1 MRKPNGYGS
10 IKKLSGKRRRPYVF
24 LISAEGKQKPIAYFC
39 TQVEAEIYAAEYNK
53 KHTNKLLYGHQI
65 TFSELYYRWLPFH
78 IDKYQPART
87 TVNSYKVAFQHCLSL
102 YEMPLKSIKYYHLQ
116 QIIDDTKR
124 KGLSYSSCKKIR
136 SLISLMFKYGI
147 MMEYCNKNYANLLN
161 LGKNKAIRPH
171 KPFTR
176 QKINKL
182 WSNIDVE
189 GVDTVLILIYTG
201 MRVGELLNLTKD
213 NIYLRQ
219 KYLKITKSKTKAG
232 LRSIPIHEKILPLII
247 NRMNKYGKFL
257 ICDETGNPY
266 NYSKYRTLW
275 NKIMQQINAKYHSTH
290 DCRHTCATLLDN
302 AEANENAKRRILG
315 HATGDVTDT
324 VYTHKNLKQLRK
336 AINKIK

>member
-182 WSNIDVE
+182 WSNLNIE

-213 NIYLRQ
+213 NIYMRQ
-219 KYLKITKSKTKAG
+219 KYIKITKSKTKSG
-232 LRSIPIHEKILPLII
+232 LRAIPIHEKIFPLITK
-247 NRMNKYGKFL
+247 RMNMPGKYL
-257 ICDETGNPY
+257 ICQYDEKPY
-266 NYSKYRTLW
+266 NYSKYWR
-275 NKIMQQINAKYHSTH
+275 
-290 DCRHTCATLLDN
+290 
-302 AEANENAKRRILG
+302 
-315 HATGDVTDT
+315 
-324 VYTHKNLKQLRK
+324 
-336 AINKIK
+336 